1 MYLEFPTDRNNC
13 VSPMNQLLLTL
24 RLYSTGGHL
33 LSVAD
38 FCGVHVSTACRIV
51 RRVSEAIARLY
62 RQYIQM
68 ATTPDDMMACQRE
81 FFNIASF
88 PRVVGVIDCTHIK
101 IDSPGGED
109 PEIFRNR
116 KGYFSI
122 NVQMICDANL
132 KIMNVVARWPGSSH
146 DSTIFSNSR
155 VRVNFEQN
163 IYENCLLL
171 GDSGYPNR
179 RYLMTPLLNPAT
191 PAQQLYNEA
200 HIRTRNCIERCFGVI
215 KRRFPILAYGCRLLI
230 NSTLSI
236 IMATSVLHN
245 KALQVGDLNVPN
257 LPDEVNIHELDV
269 QIQNGNIP
277 VPNMDGI
284 GIVGFRHELI
294 NNYFA
299 NL

>member
-1 MYLEFPTDRNNC
+1 MDIIHDDDDLEIIDFIINGGLPRQIYIRNDHFHGYDNESFRKRFRISKVCAIEILQQIEMYLEFPT
-13 VSPMNQLLLTL
+13 
-24 RLYSTGGHL
+24 
-33 LSVAD
+33 
-38 FCGVHVSTACRIV
+38 
-51 RRVSEAIARLY
+51 
-62 RQYIQM
+62 
-68 ATTPDDMMACQRE
+68 
-81 FFNIASF
+81 
-88 PRVVGVIDCTHIK
+88 
-101 IDSPGGED
+101 
-109 PEIFRNR
+109 
-116 KGYFSI
+116 
-122 NVQMICDANL
+122 
-132 KIMNVVARWPGSSH
+132 
-146 DSTIFSNSR
+146 
-155 VRVNFEQN
+155 
-163 IYENCLLL
+163 
-171 GDSGYPNR
+171 DSGYPNR

>member
-1 MYLEFPTDRNNC
+1 MDIIHDDDDLEIIDFIINGGLRRQIYIRNDHFHGYDNESFRKRFRISKVCAIEILQQIEMYLEFPTDRNNC

-101 IDSPGGED
+101 IDSLGGED

-163 IYENCLLL
+163 IYENC
-171 GDSGYPNR
+171 Y
-179 RYLMTPLLNPAT
+179 YLEIA
-191 PAQQLYNEA
+191 
-200 HIRTRNCIERCFGVI
+200 G
-215 KRRFPILAYGCRLLI
+215 IL
-230 NSTLSI
+230 
-236 IMATSVLHN
+236 
-245 KALQVGDLNVPN
+245 
-257 LPDEVNIHELDV
+257 
-269 QIQNGNIP
+269 
-277 VPNMDGI
+277 MDDT
-284 GIVGFRHELI
+284 
-294 NNYFA
+294 
-299 NL
+299 